1 MRYLFIFL
9 IVLKSLSAHAQGS
22 VRVID
27 VGNAWADNS
36 VNATIFR
43 KNSVITF
50 RNTQYIA
57 YYDDSANVV
66 IGKRKINDS
75 MWQLDRTRWKGNVS
89 DAHNVI
95 CIMVDGDGYLHMA
108 WNQHNNHL
116 HYCRS
121 ISPGSLTFTQQMPMT
136 GIHEEKVSY
145 PEFYKLENGNL
156 IFLYRDGG
164 SGHGNLVMNS
174 YDIKT
179 RKWTQLNGNLI
190 DGEGTRSAYWQA
202 CTDSMGTFHISWVWR
217 ETPDVATNHDM
228 CYARSK
234 DGGKTWE
241 KSTGEKY
248 ILPITAS
255 TAEYACHIPQNSDLI
270 NQTSMFADA
279 KGRPFIVSY
288 WADTSTKIPQYHLI
302 FKQGKDWKVY
312 NTAFRHTVFSLSG
325 MGTKHIPVSRP
336 QIISWNKNNRQQAA
350 IIFRDE
356 ERGNKVSAAICYDL
370 QKMNW
375 KISDLLPQNVG
386 SWEPSYD
393 TELWKK
399 KNILHLFVENVIQ
412 VDAEGKGSIGPQM
425 IKILEWKPL

>member
-75 MWQLDRTRWKGNVS
+75 MWQLDRTQWKGNVS

-121 ISPGSLTFTQQMPMT
+121 ISPCSLTFTQQMPMT

-190 DGEGTRSAYWQA
+190 DGEGTRSAYW
-202 CTDSMGTFHISWVWR
+202 
-217 ETPDVATNHDM
+217 
-228 CYARSK
+228 
-234 DGGKTWE
+234 
-241 KSTGEKY
+241 
-248 ILPITAS
+248 
-255 TAEYACHIPQNSDLI
+255 
-270 NQTSMFADA
+270 
-279 KGRPFIVSY
+279 
-288 WADTSTKIPQYHLI
+288 
-302 FKQGKDWKVY
+302 
-312 NTAFRHTVFSLSG
+312 
-325 MGTKHIPVSRP
+325 
-336 QIISWNKNNRQQAA
+336 
-350 IIFRDE
+350 
-356 ERGNKVSAAICYDL
+356 
-370 QKMNW
+370 
-375 KISDLLPQNVG
+375 
-386 SWEPSYD
+386 
-393 TELWKK
+393 
-399 KNILHLFVENVIQ
+399 
-412 VDAEGKGSIGPQM
+412 
-425 IKILEWKPL
+425 